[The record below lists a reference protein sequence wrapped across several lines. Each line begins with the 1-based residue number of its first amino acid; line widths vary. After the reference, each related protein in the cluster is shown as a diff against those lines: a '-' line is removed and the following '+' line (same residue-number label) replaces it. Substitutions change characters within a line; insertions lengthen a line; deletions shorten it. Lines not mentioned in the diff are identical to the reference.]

1 MTRASEWAERVAS
14 WRASGQSAAEFCRGR
29 PYTKESLY
37 AWSSSLKRKQV
48 EANVRSAKITLARVV
63 RAPTPAHES
72 RDLSVVVTTNRGQL
86 ELRGPLDAQ
95 MVQAMVAMLTSESG
109 ARP

>member
-1 MTRASEWAERVAS
+1 MTRASEWAERVSS
-14 WRASGQSAAEFCRGR
+14 WRASGQSAAEFCRGK

-37 AWSSSLKRKQV
+37 VWSSTLKRKQV
-48 EANVRSAKITLARVV
+48 EANSRSSKVALARVV
-63 RAPTPAHES
+63 RAPAASES
-72 RDLSVVVTTNRGQL
+72 RGLSVVVTTSRGQL

-109 ARP
+109 VRS